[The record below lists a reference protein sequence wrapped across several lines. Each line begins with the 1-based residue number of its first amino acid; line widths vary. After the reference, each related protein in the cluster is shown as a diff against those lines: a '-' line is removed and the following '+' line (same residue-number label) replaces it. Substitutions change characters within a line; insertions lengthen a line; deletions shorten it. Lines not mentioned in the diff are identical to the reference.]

1 MTLIEIKKMFTAG
14 DIWEAVRV
22 PGFGKEAE
30 SRSVRHIMKVRSQ
43 DYICTIPGK
52 DGNCYGSL
60 PVRKR
65 DVIEA
70 RPGYLKF
77 TVHNATITLTKH

>member
-1 MTLIEIKKMFTAG
+1 MTLIEIKKMFAVG
-14 DIWEAVRV
+14 DVWEAVRV
-22 PGFGKEAE
+22 PGFGKEDE
-30 SRSVRHIMKVRSQ
+30 SRSVRHITKVRSQ

-52 DGNCYGSL
+52 EGKHFGNF
-60 PVRKR
+60 PARKR

-77 TVHNATITLTKH
+77 TLGSVTITLAKH